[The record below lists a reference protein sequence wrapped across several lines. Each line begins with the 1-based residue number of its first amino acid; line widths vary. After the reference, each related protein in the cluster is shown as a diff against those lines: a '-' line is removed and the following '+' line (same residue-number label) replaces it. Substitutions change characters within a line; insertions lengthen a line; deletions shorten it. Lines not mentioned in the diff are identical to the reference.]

1 MESLTKGFD
10 ISYLSVIADNDILE
24 YMQWII
30 EPMNGGFT
38 IKNVDY
44 GMFLKPSNIRLKDGS
59 DLIGGREPFVWSIFK
74 EPCDGD
80 AIRFVARH

>member
-1 MESLTKGFD
+1 
-10 ISYLSVIADNDILE
+10 
-24 YMQWII
+24 
-30 EPMNGGFT
+30 MNGGFT